1 MIKRLLCTAFLVLS
15 LSSAAAGAAQRKG
28 ATLSLPWLR
37 AEGTKI
43 VNDRGKTVRL
53 KGLFLPN
60 NTWGNWIW
68 PISAQ
73 LEKEGK
79 DSMIKPT
86 EQDAWVLTDQDFEI
100 FAKLKLNYVVYDVNY
115 ELFEAGNVKREA
127 NLDKLV
133 GHVKRFNAL
142 RIYVIVNFA
151 GSPGLNVNTGGGER
165 EKRGDK
171 RLKSKSTPSRT
182 QGRRNPLAR
191 AVRRCSRSTSSGTES
206 PGRSPTWTRLSWRP
220 FSATGLVGERG
231 LRWNQSS
238 KDAGAARLFPINALN
253 GIYAPAQ
260 ASRAHHY

>member
-1 MIKRLLCTAFLVLS
+1 MTKRLLCTAFLVSSLLS
-15 LSSAAAGAAQRKG
+15 ATAGATPRKK
-28 ATLSLPWLR
+28 TTPSLPWLR

-60 NTWGNWIW
+60 NTWGNWVW

-73 LEKEGK
+73 LDKEGK

-100 FAKLKLNYVVYDVNY
+100 FSKLKLNYVVYDVNY

-142 RIYVIVNFA
+142 RIYVVVNFA
-151 GSPGLNVNTGGGER
+151 GSPGLNVTASTGSSR
-165 EKRGDK
+165 R
-171 RLKSKSTPSRT
+171 KSAWHGWTPT
-182 QGRRNPLAR
+182 TLF
-191 AVRRCSRSTSSGTES
+191 STSTGSVPPIS
-206 PGRSPTWTRLSWRP
+206 ITRM
-220 FSATGLVGERG
+220 T
-231 LRWNQSS
+231 
-238 KDAGAARLFPINALN
+238 
-253 GIYAPAQ
+253 
-260 ASRAHHY
+260 